1 MVSNEV
7 EKDELEG
14 CGVAEGGA
22 FQFCHE
28 TTRDARDAGR
38 IDCDSNQSVHSSVR
52 TVTDSLKHK
61 QVIGSGAKG
70 KYMHTKFSLSNTYL
84 GRSAEFMEGNIAV
97 VEPTTIG
104 ELKFNTDI
112 HILHHSRTFESYR
125 RFFLLRNSNVTVRR

>member
-1 MVSNEV
+1 MVVSNEV

-52 TVTDSLKHK
+52 TVTDSLKRK
-61 QVIGSGAKG
+61 QVTGSGANG
-70 KYMHTKFSLSNTYL
+70 KYTCTKFSLNNTYL

-97 VEPTTIG
+97 VEHTTDG
-104 ELKFNTDI
+104 ELKFNSDI
-112 HILHHSRTFESYR
+112 NISHHSPKFESDGR
-125 RFFLLRNSNVTVRR
+125 LLPAP